1 MPGYKPLPILVLA
14 ALALPAFAQDAADP
28 PAAGEADAE
37 AGTEP
42 DTGWTG
48 TGELGLA
55 LSRGN
60 ARSESLNVKLD
71 FRKEDARWKRRFHVA
86 ALRGKGEVTGDFDGD
101 GIEEESYELNANR
114 YEVAASS
121 GFKFNES
128 NYVVGAL
135 RYENDDFSAFEYQ
148 ATASAGYGHK
158 FVENERTTLLTEIG
172 PGFRRSRDA
181 ETGEVEN
188 GAIARGLLDFKH
200 RLTDNTELF
209 NVLLVESGS
218 DNTFLQ
224 NDFGVTVAMNEAFA
238 LKAGLQARHNTD
250 VDEDAGVEKTDTL
263 TTVNLVYSFK

>member
-14 ALALPAFAQDAADP
+14 ALPLSAIAQDAADP
-28 PAAGEADAE
+28 PADA
-37 AGTEP
+37 
-42 DTGWTG
+42 GWTG

-55 LSRGN
+55 LAHGN
-60 ARSESLNVKLD
+60 ARSESVNVKLD
-71 FRKEDARWKRRFHVA
+71 FRREDERWKRRFQVA

-101 GIEEESYELNANR
+101 GVEEESFELNANR

-121 GFKFNES
+121 GYKFDES
-128 NYVVGAL
+128 DYVVGAL

-158 FVENERTTLLTEIG
+158 FIEDERTALLTEVG
-172 PGFRRSRDA
+172 PGLRRSRDA

-188 GAIARGLLDFKH
+188 GAIVRGLLDFKH
-200 RLTDNTELF
+200 KLTENSELF
-209 NVLLVESGS
+209 NTLLVESGS
-218 DNTFLQ
+218 DNTYLQ

-250 VDEDAGVEKTDTL
+250 VDEEAGVEKTDTL